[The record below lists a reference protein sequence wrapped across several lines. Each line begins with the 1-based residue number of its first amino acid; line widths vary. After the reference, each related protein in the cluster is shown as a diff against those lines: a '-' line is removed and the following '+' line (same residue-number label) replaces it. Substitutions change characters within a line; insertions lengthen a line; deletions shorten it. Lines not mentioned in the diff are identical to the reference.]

1 MEVSLYTAALD
12 PEFTGKFDDKLD
24 ENFAKVGSD
33 NILKDAYFDDLKKA
47 FGINGGDEFDE
58 KKVKKYIEEVS
69 RGNPELFVSKNGKVS
84 TPDQIIAGFRG
95 SWDFYR
101 QGTKTLDRAG
111 KLENL
116 DSNNG
121 AKGAYD
127 RGVLHGVSGL
137 FMAGITIATGIGNN
151 GKPTAKDLVNIIA
164 GSVMTATL
172 LTEDDLL
179 DSIGPLLD
187 DATPE
192 NLAAQD
198 KSALY
203 DKSADLAKKFE
214 EGAKGLG
221 GGAGVVMGA
230 YGTSSMKYSR
240 SERATR

>member
-127 RGVLHGVSGL
+127 RGVLPASAASLWRVLPLPRVSV
-137 FMAGITIATGIGNN
+137 T
-151 GKPTAKDLVNIIA
+151 TASRRRRI
-164 GSVMTATL
+164 S
-172 LTEDDLL
+172 
-179 DSIGPLLD
+179 SISLP
-187 DATPE
+187 
-192 NLAAQD
+192 
-198 KSALY
+198 
-203 DKSADLAKKFE
+203 
-214 EGAKGLG
+214 
-221 GGAGVVMGA
+221 V
-230 YGTSSMKYSR
+230 R
-240 SERATR
+240 S